1 MARQAMMCPMS
12 TIKLM
17 GAAEI
22 AQMLNVSP
30 SRVHQILRDDPA
42 FPDPVAVLSMGKVW
56 NAEDIERWHA
66 ARQAPRPA
74 KGQGRTG
81 QWTLDDLH
89 QALDRYEQILMSSG
103 RTPSTIQTY
112 VDRPRR
118 FLRWLAGDY
127 DPLSS

>member
-1 MARQAMMCPMS
+1 MS

-30 SRVHQILRDDPA
+30 SRVHQILRDDVA
-42 FPDPVAVLSMGKVW
+42 FPEPVAVLSMGKVW
-56 NAEDIERWHA
+56 NAEDIEKWHA

-74 KGQGRTG
+74 KSQGRPD

-89 QALDRYEQILMSSG
+89 QALDRYERILVSSG

-127 DPLSS
+127 DPLNT

>member
-1 MARQAMMCPMS
+1 MS

-22 AQMLNVSP
+22 AQLLDVSP
-30 SRVHQILRDDPA
+30 SRVHQILRDDSA
-42 FPDPVAVLSMGKVW
+42 FPEPVAALSMGKVW
-56 NAEDIERWHA
+56 NADDVERWHA
-66 ARQAPRPA
+66 ARKAPRPSRD
-74 KGQGRTG
+74 QGKAE

-89 QALDRYEQILMSSG
+89 QALDRYEQLLASSG
-103 RTPSTIQTY
+103 KSSSTIHTY

-127 DPLSS
+127 DPLS